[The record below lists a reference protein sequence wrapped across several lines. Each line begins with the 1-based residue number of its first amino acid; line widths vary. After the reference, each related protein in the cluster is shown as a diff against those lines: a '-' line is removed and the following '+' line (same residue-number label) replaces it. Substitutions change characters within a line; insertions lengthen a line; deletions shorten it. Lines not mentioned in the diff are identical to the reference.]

1 MNKFRLEMR
10 SWVRFWDEFP
20 PGAAEGE
27 STTLQW
33 NLLCYQRKLCAAVPA
48 PRGQEVRTWDPQPL
62 ASVSQ
67 PPCLHVAPT
76 AQPPPA
82 PGLANAGLL
91 KQWLAGRAPSLAH
104 EFGCAVTDSAP
115 ESRMVPMSPCFT
127 DVTGS
132 AGADALGRCPGP
144 CAWCIPLPCIVSPCS

>member
-1 MNKFRLEMR
+1 MR

-48 PRGQEVRTWDPQPL
+48 PWGQEVRTWDPQPL

-67 PPCLHVAPT
+67 PPWLHVAPT
-76 AQPPPA
+76 AQPPLA

-91 KQWLAGRAPSLAH
+91 KQGEL
-104 EFGCAVTDSAP
+104 
-115 ESRMVPMSPCFT
+115 
-127 DVTGS
+127 
-132 AGADALGRCPGP
+132 
-144 CAWCIPLPCIVSPCS
+144 LP